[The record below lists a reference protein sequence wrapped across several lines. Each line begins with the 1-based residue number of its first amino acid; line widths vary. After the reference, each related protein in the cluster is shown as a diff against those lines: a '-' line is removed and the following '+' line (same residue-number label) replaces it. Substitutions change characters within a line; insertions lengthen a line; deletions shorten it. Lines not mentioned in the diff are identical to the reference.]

1 MLKISS
7 SIFNTMN
14 SLTYSGQY
22 MYAKK
27 PRKILNLHQRLK
39 KYGKMP

>member
-7 SIFNTMN
+7 SVLSTINP
-14 SLTYSGQY
+14 LAYSGQY
-22 MYAKK
+22 LYTKK